1 MNLVRWQNRL
11 ACLRGKNHQGLNN
24 ISFLQN
30 RWSQWWR
37 LGLQFLVTLLAI
49 ALLWNFNPDHVFAGI
64 SDDNYD
70 GNIFVLYAGNG
81 SLVPPKLNL
90 KQSLEL
96 GKPAVLVFYID
107 DSKDCKKYA
116 YSLNRLQAKYT
127 PAISIIP
134 INADSLQPSTP
145 EAKYYRQLVPQ
156 TVVIDRQGKVILDR
170 MGSDV
175 IEEVESALEKVL
187 QP

>member
-11 ACLRGKNHQGLNN
+11 AILLDSLFLGKKYRRG
-24 ISFLQN
+24 LQD
-30 RWSQWWR
+30 RWSQWWQ
-37 LGLQFLVTLLAI
+37 LGVQLLRTLLAI
-49 ALLWNFNPDHVFAGI
+49 ALLWNFSPDHAFASI

-145 EAKYYRQLVPQ
+145 EAEYYRQLVPQ
-156 TVVIDRQGKVILDR
+156 TVVIDREGKLVLDK

>member
-11 ACLRGKNHQGLNN
+11 ASLRRKNRQGLNN

-30 RWSQWWR
+30 RWSQWRR
-37 LGLQFLVTLLAI
+37 LGRQFLVTLLAI
-49 ALLWNFNPDHVFAGI
+49 ALLWNYNPDHASASI

-107 DSKDCKKYA
+107 DSQDCKKYA

-134 INADSLQPSTP
+134 INVDSLQPTSD

-156 TVVIDRQGKVILDR
+156 TVVIDREGKMIFDKT
-170 MGSDV
+170 GSAV
-175 IEEVESALEKVL
+175 IEEVESALKTL
-187 QP
+187 L

>member
-11 ACLRGKNHQGLNN
+11 AILLDSLFLGKKYRRG
-24 ISFLQN
+24 LQD
-30 RWSQWWR
+30 RWSQWWQ
-37 LGLQFLVTLLAI
+37 LGVQLLRTLLAI